1 MPSSESGEE
10 REMPTSRDEG
20 GTGHGANL
28 MEVLFMQLWSGCGTD
43 SVPEVPGV
51 SPLLPLRK
59 LHVLPAAAAFAAL

>member
-28 MEVLFMQLWSGCGTD
+28 MEVLVYAAVVRMWYRLGARGSWCIPSA
-43 SVPEVPGV
+43 
-51 SPLLPLRK
+51 SP
-59 LHVLPAAAAFAAL
+59 

>member
-1 MPSSESGEE
+1 
-10 REMPTSRDEG
+10 
-20 GTGHGANL
+20 
-28 MEVLFMQLWSGCGTD
+28 MQLWSGCGTD